1 MSVRV
6 LRVHLRRMRRLY
18 AERRAALLEAAQE
31 LPLEILSAEAG
42 MHCVGWLPAGMDD
55 RLLLEVAASHE
66 VDLVPVGNFSI
77 EPMER
82 KGILLGYSEYTV
94 EQIQDGVRRLGE
106 AMRSL

>member
-1 MSVRV
+1 M
-6 LRVHLRRMRRLY
+6 
-18 AERRAALLEAAQE
+18 LEAAQE
-31 LPLEILSAEAG
+31 LPLKILSAEAG
-42 MHCVGWLPAGMDD
+42 MHCVGWLPTGMDD
-55 RLLLEVAASHE
+55 RSLVRAGVSQE
-66 VDLVPVGNFSI
+66 VDLVPVGNFSM